1 MATPAPVEI
10 ALYVGIA
17 LVLMW
22 VVYRLYVSFAMKKE
36 GFANQSSEGMFF
48 TMYYADWC
56 GHCQRAKPEFMK
68 LGSTQTI
75 GGKTVSMKLVNPETN
90 PDDAAGVDVKGY
102 PTIIL
107 QKGSTMV
114 EYAGERTQSAFLS
127 FLKQNA

>member
-1 MATPAPVEI
+1 MAAPAPVEI

-22 VVYRLYVSFAMKKE
+22 VVYRLYVSFSMKKE

-75 GGKTVSMKLVNPETN
+75 GGKTVSMKLVNPETH